1 MKIVVIGIGHTGEL
15 FIRMLCKKQNDLVV
29 VDKKEEVVDRIT
41 DRYSVSGVCGNGT
54 ARETLQRAGVG
65 SADVV
70 VALTD
75 NDAANLLCCAVAK
88 EMGAGH
94 TACIV
99 SDSSLYRDKEILKQQ
114 YHIDAIYNPKFEA
127 AAAIGR
133 QLGMPTDI
141 EVEGFIDQKAAFFQV
156 VVEKGSKLD
165 GCVLKDIGEVLGG
178 KLLVTTVNRK
188 GHLHVPNGSFA
199 LEAGDEMGIMVEN
212 DAIPLLA
219 ERLGRAKKP
228 VHKIMIIGC
237 GDVGRFLVER
247 FWKEHK
253 KVKILEHDA
262 THCVQLRK
270 ELPAS
275 VEISCVDRIDSEVLV
290 EEGVNHMDAC
300 VLLTGDDQT
309 NLVLSMFAWNC
320 GVGTVAAKIDE
331 ASYEEVFR
339 RININHTVTPS
350 VVTVELLMTYV
361 RNVEVFNEKGND
373 IIAMFSVGRG
383 LGEAIGFCAYEGSKG
398 IRIPFQD
405 KQFQLKKDVLVVA
418 IIRDQTFIVPNGA
431 SEILPGDKVFVVARA
446 KDSLRT
452 LDEIFA

>member
-1 MKIVVIGIGHTGEL
+1 
-15 FIRMLCKKQNDLVV
+15 
-29 VDKKEEVVDRIT
+29 
-41 DRYSVSGVCGNGT
+41 
-54 ARETLQRAGVG
+54 
-65 SADVV
+65 
-70 VALTD
+70 
-75 NDAANLLCCAVAK
+75 
-88 EMGAGH
+88 
-94 TACIV
+94 
-99 SDSSLYRDKEILKQQ
+99 
-114 YHIDAIYNPKFEA
+114 
-127 AAAIGR
+127 
-133 QLGMPTDI
+133 
-141 EVEGFIDQKAAFFQV
+141 
-156 VVEKGSKLD
+156 
-165 GCVLKDIGEVLGG
+165 
-178 KLLVTTVNRK
+178 
-188 GHLHVPNGSFA
+188 
-199 LEAGDEMGIMVEN
+199 
-212 DAIPLLA
+212 
-219 ERLGRAKKP
+219 
-228 VHKIMIIGC
+228 MIIGC

-262 THCVQLRK
+262 AHCVQLRK